1 MLSTVFS
8 KYIYVLYRDKI
19 LLERTKFMKDK
30 KDYLFEDF
38 PEFKVTEEIRN
49 DVIQNPQKYSKCDV
63 RIRMGKFYTDE
74 EYQRKIE
81 ESLSRELP
89 GQKKLCKRRSKRK

>member
-1 MLSTVFS
+1 MN
-8 KYIYVLYRDKI
+8 
-19 LLERTKFMKDK
+19 DK

-38 PEFKVTEEIRN
+38 PEFKVTEETRK
-49 DVIQNPQKYSKCDV
+49 DVIANPQKYSGCDV

-81 ESLSRELP
+81 EGLSRELP
-89 GQKKLCKRRSKRK
+89 GQKKLCKRRIKRKYN

>member
-1 MLSTVFS
+1 
-8 KYIYVLYRDKI
+8 
-19 LLERTKFMKDK
+19 MKDK

-38 PEFKVTEEIRN
+38 PEFKVTEQTRK
-49 DVIQNPQKYSKCDV
+49 DVIANPQKYSSYDV

-81 ESLSRELP
+81 EGLSRELP
-89 GQKKLCKRRSKRK
+89 GQRKLCKRRIKRK

>member
-1 MLSTVFS
+1 
-8 KYIYVLYRDKI
+8 
-19 LLERTKFMKDK
+19 MKDK

-38 PEFKVTEEIRN
+38 PEFKVTEETRK
-49 DVIQNPQKYSKCDV
+49 DVIENPQKYSGCDI

-81 ESLSRELP
+81 EGLSRELP
-89 GQKKLCKRRSKRK
+89 GQKKLCKRRIKRK